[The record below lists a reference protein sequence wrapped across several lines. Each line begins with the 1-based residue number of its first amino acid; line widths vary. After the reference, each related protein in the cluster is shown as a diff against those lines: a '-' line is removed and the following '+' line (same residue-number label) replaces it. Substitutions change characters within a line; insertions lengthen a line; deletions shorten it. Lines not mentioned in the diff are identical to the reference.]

1 MNKLTSNFNPDLHS
15 FGKFDPKDCRP
26 GYNKSAPSTDLPSR
40 KFPGGFY
47 LCFFTVFMT
56 ALGLPLRAADLQL
69 ASYFSDHMVL
79 QRDQPICV
87 WGTSAAHA
95 VIQVKLGSDSTET
108 TAASDGHWQ
117 VFLKP
122 LPAGGPDLLQASSA
136 GSTVKLDDVLM
147 GDVWLCSGQ
156 SNMQMPV
163 KECASAEQAATL
175 AYRPELRLCSVG
187 KGWNAKPQ
195 FSADIKWQTGT
206 PDSERNFSAV
216 AYFFACELLKD
227 DAFTNVPIGV
237 IDSSFGGTTCEG
249 WIPQTALAGFDSK
262 DLHDSMFGIKPS
274 MLYNAMI
281 APLGQTG
288 LKGVIWYQGESNSGH
303 PDTYPQLLST
313 MIAQWR
319 QQFDR
324 SELPFFIIQLPD
336 YASQWD
342 GFYWPWEREA
352 QAQVAKTIPDTA
364 LVVGIETTDGFDL
377 HPKQKLE
384 IGRRTA
390 LRVRHDVYQESI
402 VAQGPVFRQA
412 TIESSAIRVKFDTGG
427 DGLASS
433 STNGVDGFA
442 VAGDDGGYRFAQA
455 RIDGDS
461 VIVHCDQVPRPKTVR
476 YAWTGVPHSTL
487 INRAGLPAAPFRTD
501 DFPPANIEV
510 QLQPVSRHVTTA
522 AYEVT
527 VDGDGRVTSLVVQGV
542 QFISNAPGMS
552 GATSIPVMFGNR
564 SLAEIDELGP
574 DLLSCRDADLIFLLH
589 FDEYSMSWTF
599 TNLGKDKMQF
609 NIAVSPLVKISQAGN
624 SETVSLGC
632 RNVSF
637 DITGIGSVSGPSDG
651 QVLRLDIP
659 GKSSKE
665 IQFQM
670 GRAD

>member
-1 MNKLTSNFNPDLHS
+1 MKCFNPALRPFAS
-15 FGKFDPKDCRP
+15 FEPKDFRS
-26 GYNKSAPSTDLPSR
+26 GRDRFTPSTNLHTR
-40 KFPGGFY
+40 KLFGGPY
-47 LCFFTVFMT
+47 LFLFAILMT
-56 ALGLPLRAADLQL
+56 AVGLPVRAADLKL

-87 WGTSAAHA
+87 WGTGTANA
-95 VIQVKLGSDSTET
+95 VIQVKLGSDSAEA
-108 TAASDGHWQ
+108 TAAPDGHWQ
-117 VFLKP
+117 VLLKP
-122 LPAGGPDLLQASSA
+122 LPAGGPYLLQTTSASGA
-136 GSTVKLDDVLM
+136 VKLSDVLV

-163 KECASAEQAATL
+163 KECVPAEQATTL
-175 AYRPELRLCSVG
+175 AHRPELRLCTVG

-195 FSADIKWQTGT
+195 LSADIKWQVCT
-206 PDSERNFSAV
+206 PDAALNFSAV
-216 AYFFACELLKD
+216 GFFFASELLRD
-227 DAFTNVPIGV
+227 DALTNVPIGV

-249 WIPQTALAGFDSK
+249 WIPQTALANFNPK

-281 APLGQTG
+281 APLGQTA

-319 QQFDR
+319 HQFNR
-324 SELPFFIIQLPD
+324 PELPFFIIQLPD

-352 QAQVAKTIPDTA
+352 QAQVVKSTPHTA
-364 LVVGIETTDGFDL
+364 LVVGINTTDGFNL

-390 LRVRHDVYQESI
+390 LVVRHDVYQENI
-402 VAQGPVFRQA
+402 VAQGPVFLEA
-412 TIESSAIRVKFDTGG
+412 TIDGSAIRVKFDTGG

-433 STNGVDGFA
+433 STNGVAGFA
-442 VAGDDGGYRFAQA
+442 VAGDDGVYRFARA
-455 RIDGDS
+455 KIEGDS
-461 VIVHCDQVPRPKTVR
+461 VIVHCNQVPLPKTVR

-522 AYEVT
+522 AYDVA
-527 VDGDGRVTSLVVQGV
+527 VDGDGRVTSLIVHGV

-564 SLAEIDELGP
+564 SMADIEELGP
-574 DLLSCRDADLIFLLH
+574 NLLSCRDTDLTFLLQ
-589 FDEYSMSWTF
+589 FDENSMGWTL
-599 TNLGKDKMQF
+599 TNRGKDKIQF
-609 NIAVSPLVKISQAGN
+609 NIAVSPLVKVSQVGN
-624 SETVSLGC
+624 SETVRLGC
-632 RNVSF
+632 RNVAF
-637 DITGIGSVSGPSDG
+637 DITGIDSVYGPADG
-651 QVLRLDIP
+651 KVLRVEVP

-670 GRAD
+670 GRAE